1 MSLRVSGLD
10 EIPSETERVAR
21 AVCPGGSLAMR
32 LRDEFAD
39 VFSGEEFAVLFPRR
53 GRPAVPPG
61 ALALVTVLQFAEG
74 LSDRQAADAVRV
86 RIDWKYAL
94 GLELTDTGFDY
105 SVLSEFRDRLVKGQM
120 ADGLFE
126 HVLRAAKERGLL
138 KTSGRAR
145 TDSARVLAAIR
156 AVNHLEMV
164 GETLRAALNA
174 LAVVFPQ
181 WLNAQV
187 DEEWFD
193 RYGHRVEEAR
203 LPKGKDKRK
212 AWIEQAGADGMRLL
226 EAVFSPQGPR
236 EARSLDAVELLRQV
250 WVQNF
255 QVVDGVVRERDAKN
269 VPPGRLRPFSPYDT
283 DARAGAKR
291 GTSWTGY
298 LVQLTE
304 TCEPDAPNLITHV
317 ATTDASVNDSKMIDG
332 IHAGLRARGRLPA
345 VHLVD
350 ANYID
355 AQGLADAE
363 QAGIKLVGPIQPDT
377 STQSS
382 GRFASDAFAV
392 DWDGTKV
399 TCPNGRVADAW
410 YPRVSSHGIPVIRVR
425 FPAAGCRACPDVN
438 DCAPSKAGRGR
449 EITLRERAAHEA
461 MKRNRADQKTSEW
474 WDFYQHRQGIES
486 TVSQGVRAFGLR
498 RSRYRGRPKT
508 SLQHLFT
515 ATAMNLA
522 RLDAWITGTPRAR
535 TRISRFERLRPT
547 A

>member
-1 MSLRVSGLD
+1 MSLREPGLG
-10 EIPSETERVAR
+10 EIPVETERVAR
-21 AVCPGGSLAMR
+21 AVCPDGTLAIR

-39 VFSGEEFAVLFPRR
+39 VFSGEVFASLFPQR

-61 ALALVTVLQFAEG
+61 VLALVTVLQFAEG
-74 LSDRQAADAVRV
+74 LSDRQAAAAVRV

-105 SVLSEFRDRLVKGQM
+105 SVLSEFRARLVRGQM
-120 ADGLFE
+120 ADELFE
-126 HVLRAAKERGLL
+126 QVLQAAKERGLL

-156 AVNHLEMV
+156 VVNHLEML
-164 GETLRAALNA
+164 GETLRAALNT
-174 LAVVFPQ
+174 LAAAFPQ
-181 WLNAQV
+181 WLAAQA
-187 DEEWFD
+187 DEAWFN

-203 LPKGKDKRK
+203 LPRGKEKRE
-212 AWIEQAGADGMRLL
+212 AWIGQAGADGIRLL
-226 EAVFSPQGPR
+226 EAVFSPQAPR
-236 EARSLDAVELLRQV
+236 EARSLEAVELLRQV

-255 QVVDGVVRERDAKN
+255 QVVDGAVCERDAKN

-317 ATTDASVNDSKMIDG
+317 ATTDASVNDLKMIG
-332 IHAGLRARGRLPA
+332 AIHADLRAHGRLPA

-363 QAGIKLVGPIQPDT
+363 QAGIKLVGPINKNT

-382 GRFASDAFAV
+382 GKFATDAFAV
-392 DWDGTKV
+392 DWDNKQV
-399 TCPNGRVADAW
+399 TCPNDRVADSW

-425 FPAAGCRACPDVN
+425 FPASDCRACPDVN
-438 DCAPSKAGRGR
+438 ACAPSKAGRGR
-449 EITLRERAAHEA
+449 EITLREKAAHDA
-461 MKRNRADQKTSEW
+461 MKRNRADQKTPEW
-474 WDFYQHRQGIES
+474 WDVYQHRQGIEA

-498 RSRYRGRPKT
+498 RSRYRGHPKT
-508 SLQHLFT
+508 RLQHLFT
-515 ATAMNLA
+515 VTAMNLA
-522 RLDAWITGTPRAR
+522 RLDAWITGTPRAG
-535 TRISRFERLRPT
+535 TRVSRFERLRP
-547 A
+547 AA